1 MEKKR
6 LSIFV
11 PASII
16 SETKDLRIKTY
27 KIGLIGRSAA
37 IFRADR
43 IVVYSD
49 NPADENEVKF
59 ISDVLTYMNTP
70 QYLRKKVFPITR
82 ELRNVGILP
91 PLRTPHHPTG
101 ELHEGDYRQ
110 GLTIKRTKKGTV
122 VDIGADKFALCKEKL
137 SVNKVLSFKVIKLGK
152 EIILDPDV
160 PDYYWG
166 YKVLATKRDM
176 YNSILMMKPGPDL
189 VIGTSRYAPS
199 ITSVLDEVKTKLKG
213 SKHTAILFGG
223 PYSGIEELI
232 SSQNEKE
239 IIDLEVNTVP
249 SQGTKT
255 VRTEEAVLATLS
267 VFNLLLNTD

>member
-1 MEKKR
+1 MVRKR

-11 PASII
+11 PASIL

-27 KIGLIGRSAA
+27 KIGLIGRAAA
-37 IFRADR
+37 IFKADR
-43 IVVYSD
+43 IVIYSD
-49 NPADENEVKF
+49 NSDKEEVKF

-70 QYLRKKVFPITR
+70 QYLRKRVFPITR

-101 ELHEGDYRQ
+101 ELSEGDYRQ
-110 GLTIKRTKKGTV
+110 GLTLKRTKKGTI
-122 VDIGADKFALCKEKL
+122 VDIGTDRNALCKEKL
-137 SVNKVLSFKVIKLGK
+137 SVNKVMSFKVVKLGK
-152 EIILDPDV
+152 EIVIDPDV
-160 PDYYWG
+160 PDFYWG
-166 YKVLATKRDM
+166 YKVLSTNKNL
-176 YNSILMMKPGPDL
+176 YESIRTLKPGPDL
-189 VIGTSRYAPS
+189 VIGTSRYATP
-199 ITSVLDEVKTKLKG
+199 ITSVLEEVKDKLKG

-223 PYSGIEELI
+223 PYSGIDELI
-232 SSQNEKE
+232 SGQDEKE

-267 VFNLLLNTD
+267 VFNLLLNTE

>member
-1 MEKKR
+1 MERKH

-11 PASII
+11 PASIL

-27 KIGLIGRSAA
+27 KIGLIGRAAA
-37 IFRADR
+37 IFKADR

-49 NPADENEVKF
+49 NSDKEEVKF

-101 ELHEGDYRQ
+101 ELSEGDYRQ
-110 GLTIKRTKKGTV
+110 GLTLKRTKKGTV
-122 VDIGADKFALCKEKL
+122 VDIGADRLALCKEKL
-137 SVNKVLSFKVIKLGK
+137 SVNKVLSFKVVKFGK
-152 EIILDPDV
+152 ELIIDPDV

-166 YKVLATKRDM
+166 YKVLSTNKNLYD
-176 YNSILMMKPGPDL
+176 SILTLKPGPDL
-189 VIGTSRYAPS
+189 VIGTSRYAQS
-199 ITSVLDEVKTKLKG
+199 ITSVLEEVKSKLKG

-223 PYSGIEELI
+223 PYAGLDELI
-232 SSQNEKE
+232 SGQDEKE

>member
-1 MEKKR
+1 MERKR

-11 PASII
+11 PASIL

-27 KIGLIGRSAA
+27 KIGLIGRAAA
-37 IFRADR
+37 IFKADR

-49 NPADENEVKF
+49 NSDKEEVKF

-101 ELHEGDYRQ
+101 ELIEGDYRQ
-110 GLTIKRTKKGTV
+110 GLTLKRTKKGTV
-122 VDIGADKFALCKEKL
+122 VDIGADRLALCKEKL
-137 SVNKVLSFKVIKLGK
+137 SVNKVLSFKVVKLGK
-152 EIILDPDV
+152 ELIIDPDV

-166 YKVLATKRDM
+166 YKVLSTNKNLYD
-176 YNSILMMKPGPDL
+176 SILTLKPGPDL
-189 VIGTSRYAPS
+189 VIGTSRYAQS
-199 ITSVLDEVKTKLKG
+199 ITSVLEEVKNKLKG

-223 PYSGIEELI
+223 PYSGLDELI
-232 SSQNEKE
+232 SGPNEKE

>member
-1 MEKKR
+1 MERKR

-11 PASII
+11 PASIL

-27 KIGLIGRSAA
+27 KIGLIGRAAA
-37 IFRADR
+37 IFKADR

-49 NPADENEVKF
+49 NSDKEEVKF

-101 ELHEGDYRQ
+101 ELSEGDYRQ
-110 GLTIKRTKKGTV
+110 GLTLKRTKKGTV
-122 VDIGADKFALCKEKL
+122 VDIGADRLALCKEKL
-137 SVNKVLSFKVIKLGK
+137 SVNKVLSFKVVKLGK
-152 EIILDPDV
+152 ELIIDPDV

-166 YKVLATKRDM
+166 YKVLSTNKNLYD
-176 YNSILMMKPGPDL
+176 SILTLKPGPDL
-189 VIGTSRYAPS
+189 VIGTSRYAQS
-199 ITSVLDEVKTKLKG
+199 ITSVLKEVTGKLKG

-223 PYSGIEELI
+223 PYSGLDELI
-232 SSQNEKE
+232 SGQDEKE

>member
-1 MEKKR
+1 MERKR

-11 PASII
+11 PASIL

-27 KIGLIGRSAA
+27 KIGLIGRAAA
-37 IFRADR
+37 IFKADR

-49 NPADENEVKF
+49 NSDKEEVKF

-101 ELHEGDYRQ
+101 ELIEGDYRQ
-110 GLTIKRTKKGTV
+110 GLTLKRTKKGTV
-122 VDIGADKFALCKEKL
+122 VE
-137 SVNKVLSFKVIKLGK
+137 KLGK
-152 EIILDPDV
+152 ELIIDPDV

-166 YKVLATKRDM
+166 YKVLSTNKNLYD
-176 YNSILMMKPGPDL
+176 SILTLKPGPDL
-189 VIGTSRYAPS
+189 VIGTSRYAQS
-199 ITSVLDEVKTKLKG
+199 ITSVLEEVKDKLKG

-223 PYSGIEELI
+223 PYSGLDELI
-232 SSQNEKE
+232 SGPNEKE

>member
-1 MEKKR
+1 MERKH

-11 PASII
+11 PASIL

-37 IFRADR
+37 IFKADR

-49 NPADENEVKF
+49 NSDKEEVKF

-101 ELHEGDYRQ
+101 ELSEGDYRQ
-110 GLTIKRTKKGTV
+110 GLTLKRTKKGTV
-122 VDIGADKFALCKEKL
+122 VDIGADRLALCKEKL
-137 SVNKVLSFKVIKLGK
+137 SVNKVLSFKVVKFGK
-152 EIILDPDV
+152 ELIIDPDV

-166 YKVLATKRDM
+166 YKVLSTNKNLYD
-176 YNSILMMKPGPDL
+176 SILTLKPGPDL
-189 VIGTSRYAPS
+189 VIGTSRYAQS
-199 ITSVLDEVKTKLKG
+199 ITSVLKEVTGKLKG

-223 PYSGIEELI
+223 PYSGLDELI
-232 SSQNEKE
+232 SGQDEKE

>member
-1 MEKKR
+1 MERKR

-11 PASII
+11 PASIL

-37 IFRADR
+37 IFKADR

-49 NPADENEVKF
+49 NSDKEEVKF

-70 QYLRKKVFPITR
+70 QYLRKRVFPITR

-101 ELHEGDYRQ
+101 ELSEGDYRQ
-110 GLTIKRTKKGTV
+110 GLTLKRTKKGTV
-122 VDIGADKFALCKEKL
+122 VDIGADRLALCKEKL
-137 SVNKVLSFKVIKLGK
+137 SVNKVLSFKVVKFGK
-152 EIILDPDV
+152 ELIIDPDV

-166 YKVLATKRDM
+166 YKVLSTNKNLYD
-176 YNSILMMKPGPDL
+176 SILTLKPGPDL
-189 VIGTSRYAPS
+189 VIGTSRYAQS
-199 ITSVLDEVKTKLKG
+199 ITSVLEEVKNKLKG

-223 PYSGIEELI
+223 PYSGLDELI
-232 SSQNEKE
+232 SGPNEKE

-267 VFNLLLNTD
+267 VFNLLLNTE

>member
-1 MEKKR
+1 MERKR

-11 PASII
+11 PASIL

-37 IFRADR
+37 IFKADR

-49 NPADENEVKF
+49 ESDKEEVKF

-70 QYLRKKVFPITR
+70 QYLRKQVFPITR

-101 ELHEGDYRQ
+101 ELGEGEYRQ

-122 VDIGADKFALCKEKL
+122 VDIGADKLALCKEKL

-160 PDYYWG
+160 PDFYWG
-166 YKVLATKRDM
+166 YKVLATNKDL
-176 YNSILMMKPGPDL
+176 YNSIKMMKPGPDL

-199 ITSVLDEVKTKLKG
+199 ITSVLDEVKEKLKG

-223 PYSGIEELI
+223 PYSGLEDLL

-239 IIDLEVNTVP
+239 IIDFEVNTVP

>member
-1 MEKKR
+1 MERKR

-11 PASII
+11 PASIL

-27 KIGLIGRSAA
+27 KIGLIGRAAA
-37 IFRADR
+37 IFKADR

-49 NPADENEVKF
+49 NSDKEEVKF

-101 ELHEGDYRQ
+101 ELIEGDYRQ
-110 GLTIKRTKKGTV
+110 GLTLKRTKKGTI
-122 VDIGADKFALCKEKL
+122 VDIGADRLALCKEKL
-137 SVNKVLSFKVIKLGK
+137 SVNKVLSFKVEKLGK
-152 EIILDPDV
+152 EIIIDPDV

-166 YKVLATKRDM
+166 YKVLATNKNLYD
-176 YNSILMMKPGPDL
+176 SILTLKPGPDL
-189 VIGTSRYAPS
+189 VIGTSRYAQS
-199 ITSVLDEVKTKLKG
+199 ITSVLDEVKDKLKG

-223 PYSGIEELI
+223 PYAGLDELI
-232 SSQNEKE
+232 SGQDEKE

-267 VFNLLLNTD
+267 VFNLLLNTE

>member
-1 MEKKR
+1 MERKH

-11 PASII
+11 PASIL

-27 KIGLIGRSAA
+27 KIGLIGRAAA
-37 IFRADR
+37 IFKADR
-43 IVVYSD
+43 IVIYSD
-49 NPADENEVKF
+49 NSDKEEVKF

-101 ELHEGDYRQ
+101 EISEGDYRQ

-122 VDIGADKFALCKEKL
+122 VDIGADKLALCKEKL
-137 SVNKVLSFKVIKLGK
+137 SVNKVLSFKIIKLGK

-166 YKVLATKRDM
+166 FKVLATNKDL
-176 YNSILMMKPGPDL
+176 YNSILAMKPGPDL
-189 VIGTSRYAPS
+189 VIGTSRYAES
-199 ITSVLDEVKTKLKG
+199 ITSVLDEVKEMLKG

-223 PYSGIEELI
+223 PYSGLEELI
-232 SSQNEKE
+232 SDQNEKE
-239 IIDLEVNTVP
+239 IIDIEVNTVP

-267 VFNLLLNTD
+267 VFNLLLNTE

>member
-1 MEKKR
+1 MERKR

-11 PASII
+11 PASIL

-37 IFRADR
+37 IFKADR

-49 NPADENEVKF
+49 NSDKEEVKF

-70 QYLRKKVFPITR
+70 QYLRKRVFPITR

-101 ELHEGDYRQ
+101 ELSEGDYRQ
-110 GLTIKRTKKGTV
+110 GLTLKRTKKGTV
-122 VDIGADKFALCKEKL
+122 VDIGADRLALCKEKL
-137 SVNKVLSFKVIKLGK
+137 SVNKVLSFKVEKLGK
-152 EIILDPDV
+152 ELIIDPDV

-166 YKVLATKRDM
+166 YKVLSTNKNLYD
-176 YNSILMMKPGPDL
+176 SILTLKPGPDL
-189 VIGTSRYAPS
+189 VIGTSRYAQS
-199 ITSVLDEVKTKLKG
+199 ITSVLDEVKDKLKG

-223 PYSGIEELI
+223 PYAGLDELI
-232 SSQNEKE
+232 SGQDEKE

-267 VFNLLLNTD
+267 VFNLLLNTE

>member
-1 MEKKR
+1 MERKR
-6 LSIFV
+6 LTIFV
-11 PASII
+11 PASIL

-27 KIGLIGRSAA
+27 KIGLIGRAAA
-37 IFRADR
+37 IFKADK
-43 IVVYSD
+43 IVIYSD
-49 NPADENEVKF
+49 NSDKEEVKF

-70 QYLRKKVFPITR
+70 QYLRKRVFPITR

-101 ELHEGDYRQ
+101 ELIEGDYRQ
-110 GLTIKRTKKGTV
+110 GLTLKRTKKGTV
-122 VDIGADKFALCKEKL
+122 VDIGADRLALCKEKL
-137 SVNKVLSFKVIKLGK
+137 SVNKVLSFKVLKLGK

-166 YKVLATKRDM
+166 YKVLATNKDL
-176 YNSILMMKPGPDL
+176 YNSILALKPGPDL
-189 VIGTSRYAPS
+189 VIGTSRYAQS
-199 ITSVLDEVKTKLKG
+199 ITSVLEEVKNKLKG

-223 PYSGIEELI
+223 PYAGLDELM
-232 SSQNEKE
+232 SNQDEKE

-267 VFNLLLNTD
+267 VFNLLLNSD

>member
-1 MEKKR
+1 MERKH

-11 PASII
+11 PASIL

-27 KIGLIGRSAA
+27 KIGLIGRAAA
-37 IFRADR
+37 IFQADR
-43 IVVYSD
+43 IVIYSD
-49 NPADENEVKF
+49 NSDKEEVKF

-101 ELHEGDYRQ
+101 EISEGDYRQ

-122 VDIGADKFALCKEKL
+122 VDIGADKLALCREKL
-137 SVNKVLSFKVIKLGK
+137 SVNKVLSFKIIKLGK

-160 PDYYWG
+160 PDHYWG
-166 YKVLATKRDM
+166 FKVLATNKDL
-176 YNSILMMKPGPDL
+176 YNSILSLKPAPDL
-189 VIGTSRYAPS
+189 VIGTSRYAES
-199 ITSVLDEVKTKLKG
+199 ITSVLDEVKNRLKG
-213 SKHTAILFGG
+213 SKRTAILFGG
-223 PYSGIEELI
+223 PYSGLEELI
-232 SSQNEKE
+232 TDRNEKE

-255 VRTEEAVLATLS
+255 VRSEEAVLATLS
-267 VFNLLLNTD
+267 VFNLLLNTE

>member
-1 MEKKR
+1 MERKR

-11 PASII
+11 PASIL

-37 IFRADR
+37 IFKADR
-43 IVVYSD
+43 IVVYNDNSD
-49 NPADENEVKF
+49 KEEVKF

-70 QYLRKKVFPITR
+70 QYLRKRVFPITR

-101 ELHEGDYRQ
+101 ELSEGDYRQ
-110 GLTIKRTKKGTV
+110 GLTLKRTKKGTV
-122 VDIGADKFALCKEKL
+122 VDIGADRLALCKEKL
-137 SVNKVLSFKVIKLGK
+137 SVNKVLSFKVEKLGK
-152 EIILDPDV
+152 ELIIDPDV

-166 YKVLATKRDM
+166 YKVLSTNKNLYD
-176 YNSILMMKPGPDL
+176 SILTLKPGPDL
-189 VIGTSRYAPS
+189 VIGTSRYAQS
-199 ITSVLDEVKTKLKG
+199 ITSVLEEVKDKLKG

-223 PYSGIEELI
+223 PYSGLDELI
-232 SSQNEKE
+232 SGQDEKE